1 MQIKDNAY
9 VDRSYIMINL
19 LFYDHKILNNTSSLV
34 CFCFYER
41 AHLIFDVLNR
51 LTGGVFLQHLICVK
65 SVYTVK
71 NPFSKLS
78 CLKNIVTKLPGLVH
92 IQVFFHIFSRMQVLK
107 IGETFFRQVSAY
119 FSKWRGAYL
128 PINLDKT
135 KFEKNM
141 QGKTPIKKNPS
152 KTVTSPRLKS

>member
-1 MQIKDNAY
+1 
-9 VDRSYIMINL
+9 MINL

-41 AHLIFDVLNR
+41 AHLIFDILNR
-51 LTGGVFLQHLICVK
+51 LTDIK

-107 IGETFFRQVSAY
+107 IGETFFRQVSAS
-119 FSKWRGAYL
+119 FSKWRGEYL

-135 KFEKNM
+135 KFEKNI
-141 QGKTPIKKNPS
+141 QGKTPIKKNPQ
-152 KTVTSPRLKS
+152 KR